1 MSVFT
6 NIYFLI
12 EGIKFTEKLL
22 FFNVKN
28 NGIVTQN
35 KTICDN
41 SIYFFLLYRNGVKKL
56 STIQSGNLFN
66 IFFYLWKLIMTV
78 IYRGIFMYGCSAF
91 MEEYPF
97 DLSVYEDFK
106 K

>member
-12 EGIKFTEKLL
+12 EGIKFTKKLL

-41 SIYFFLLYRNGVKKL
+41 SIYLFLLYRNGVK
-56 STIQSGNLFN
+56 N
-66 IFFYLWKLIMTV
+66 YLP
-78 IYRGIFMYGCSAF
+78 YSRGICSTF
-91 MEEYPF
+91 FFICEN
-97 DLSVYEDFK
+97 
-106 K
+106 